1 MWCYY
6 GLSITWWMNWAQLLN
21 LSLDTCNDDARKKR
35 WKKKKNCYPSI
46 RNDEKWIQS
55 QEACPINLLCSC
67 DGYEWSLTLQMTFC
81 VKEVHLKVWRHFE
94 KEKKV
99 VYVVRTYFSFIL
111 FRGKEVRKK
120 WVWKTSHSLSS
131 FEESRNF
138 NHFFKR
144 FSCRYKFKKNCWQ
157 AIIKELNSA
166 FYR

>member
-6 GLSITWWMNWAQLLN
+6 GLSIRWWMNWTQLLN
-21 LSLDTCNDDARKKR
+21 LSLDTCNDDARKKDE
-35 WKKKKNCYPSI
+35 KKTCYPSI

-94 KEKKV
+94 KEKKSGLRST
-99 VYVVRTYFSFIL
+99 YVLLIHSVS
-111 FRGKEVRKK
+111 GKRSTGKK

-166 FYR
+166 FHR